1 MLCPACSEID
11 LEALS
16 RPSGHRLDKGWD
28 RLRADSCE
36 LCRFLRGAVDDSIQQ
51 HSLPFA
57 LHAKRHN
64 PNCPDAK
71 GIAEVEVRQYV
82 REGTDYW
89 GVAAYDFRVTL
100 GVAVDFGQ
108 WNRALNTGLLVHPC
122 FY

>member
-16 RPSGHRLDKGWD
+16 RPSGHQLNRGFDA
-28 RLRADSCE
+28 LRADSCE
-36 LCRFLRGAVDDSIQQ
+36 LCRFLRSALGDSIQQ
-51 HSLPFA
+51 YSLPFS

-82 REGTDYW
+82 REGATYF
-89 GVAAYDFRVTL
+89 GVAAYDFRVPL
-100 GVAVDFGQ
+100 GLAVDSGAWHRPTIFRDFIF
-108 WNRALNTGLLVHPC
+108 N
-122 FY
+122 